1 MRKDLWMNVQD
12 IKNLPNE
19 FDFKSRVNP
28 FGITYHAKL
37 EDHHYVVTWGV
48 NGNNHKY
55 TYSKEEFRRFL
66 FHEEFVPCVTM
77 EKGENS
83 IELE

>member
-1 MRKDLWMNVQD
+1 MKVQD

-28 FGITYHAKL
+28 FELIYHAKL
-37 EDHHYVVTWGV
+37 EDHHYVVTWDI
-48 NGNNHKY
+48 NGNNHRD
-55 TYSKEEFRRFL
+55 TYSKEEFRKYL
-66 FHEEFVPCVTM
+66 FYEKFVPCITM
-77 EKGENS
+77 ENEKEENS